1 MPVRVQALVERS
13 SLRQSSPRGK
23 GIIIAVFIGL
33 DLHIDTSE
41 ELSRAHVDTYLIS
54 MNILNLACDLHP
66 NSLSK

>member
-13 SLRQSSPRGK
+13 SLRQPSPRGK
-23 GIIIAVFIGL
+23 DIIIAVFM

-41 ELSRAHVDTYLIS
+41 ELSHAHVHTYLIS